1 MENCGYFEEL
11 ISAELDGE
19 LSEAEKEALRAH
31 LETCDACRA
40 YREALRAVSGT
51 EADLPAPPADL
62 TGRIM
67 DAVRREAEAKKK
79 PKVIPFRRYLR
90 AGALAAAAAL
100 VLWAGFRVAG
110 PKGAAKTASSAPAA
124 AMSMMA
130 SDTAPA
136 EAEEPELE
144 YESDAAAPETQA
156 RGAEENSLFAAAA
169 APAAMEDAPEAA
181 MEESMDFSAAT
192 ASTAADMG
200 SLRIRYALYE
210 GEDGALLLRGEME
223 EADLRA
229 LLTAEK
235 PCPAPDRAP
244 DYTLVLDDDG
254 ETWSF
259 WLEDGGVI
267 ARRAGTEDAGYTV
280 PADVFREM
288 LGL

>member
-1 MENCGYFEEL
+1 MEDCGYFEEL

-31 LETCDACRA
+31 LEHCENCRA
-40 YREALRAVSGT
+40 YREALRAVAGT

-100 VLWAGFRVAG
+100 VIWAGFRVAG

-130 SDTAPA
+130 ADTAPA
-136 EAEEPELE
+136 EPEMELE
-144 YESDAAAPETQA
+144 ADAAAPETQA

-200 SLRIRYALYE
+200 SLRIGYALYE
-210 GEDGALLLRGEME
+210 GEGTAPLLRGEME

-235 PCPAPDRAP
+235 PCPAPNRAA
-244 DYTLVLDDDG
+244 DYTLVLEEDG

-267 ARRAGTEDAGYTV
+267 AGRTGTEDAGYTV